1 MSAHTPRC
9 PARRAILLG
18 GMVLL
23 AACVNSSSPSTRPKP
38 LSSAT
43 TGFMTQDEIVR
54 SHASNAYEAIQ
65 LVRPVFLVSRADL
78 APLAEREVYLDG
90 MLLGGINELRRIP
103 ASSVREIRFVR
114 ALDVGSGMGRLGGA
128 ILVITKVGR

>member
-1 MSAHTPRC
+1 
-9 PARRAILLG
+9 
-18 GMVLL
+18 MVLL

-43 TGFMTQDEIVR
+43 TAFMTQDEIVR
-54 SHASNAYEAIQ
+54 SHATNAYEAIQ
-65 LVRPVFLVSRADL
+65 LVRPVFLVSQADL
-78 APLAEREVYLDG
+78 APLAERAVYLDG

-114 ALDVGSGMGRLGGA
+114 ALDVGSGMGRLGAA
-128 ILVITKVGR
+128 ILVVTKVGR